1 MGLSCQKWWDLL
13 VLFVLHFPT
22 KQKDRGWEKGQDL
35 ADEYEEG
42 KIRLCTVGGAKL
54 RSYLVLRENFTQINL
69 TAQKMRTRLQLYSEV
84 SSKSIFRDPQCECDT
99 QPQMIY
105 IYIIYQLCKYSAVKL
120 SSDERLPTAQ
130 LCSEFK
136 EFYQSYLI
144 NLQTFNEPN
153 KVKIAVQWK
162 KKNKE

>member
-1 MGLSCQKWWDLL
+1 MGLACIVW
-13 VLFVLHFPT
+13 FVSAFSGGQRT
-22 KQKDRGWEKGQDL
+22 DKD
-35 ADEYEEG
+35 EEG
-42 KIRLCTVGGAKL
+42 KIRLWAGQSCVHFESWERAG
-54 RSYLVLRENFTQINL
+54 ENFTQINL
-69 TAQKMRTRLQLYSEV
+69 TAQKMRTRLQLHSEV
-84 SSKSIFRDPQCECDT
+84 SCKYIFCDT
-99 QPQMIY
+99 QCEYDTHPIMIY

-162 KKNKE
+162 RKNKE